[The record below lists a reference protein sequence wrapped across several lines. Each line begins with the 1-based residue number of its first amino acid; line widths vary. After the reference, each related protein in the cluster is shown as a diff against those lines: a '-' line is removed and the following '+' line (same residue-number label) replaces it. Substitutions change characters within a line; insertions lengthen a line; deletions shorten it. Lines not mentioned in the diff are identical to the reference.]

1 MLFKTMAMS
10 SSNEPSEGNVVL
22 RLRGVSKAFGPRR
35 KFSWRKRAFVQA
47 CNEALH
53 EVNLGGDRSEVEAEF
68 GVNIALRGIDFDVHQ
83 GEIFVL
89 MGLSGCGKSTLLR
102 CVNRLIRPTEGSIE
116 FYGEDVV
123 PMDNRQLRSIRRER
137 ISMVFQHFGLLPH
150 RTVLE
155 NVAFG
160 LEVQGMS
167 RSERYERSRAM
178 LEVVGLGVRV
188 DAFPHELSGGMKQ
201 RVGLARALV
210 NEPDLLLMDEPFS
223 ALDPLIRTS
232 LQDEIIEIQ
241 ERLGLTILLV
251 THDLDEALRMG
262 DRIAILS
269 TPDES
274 GGNIMQIG
282 TPADIALRPEN
293 EYVAQFARDLNRAKA
308 LKARDVMQPLL
319 GTCNH
324 AEPKNEVME
333 RMVALGTD
341 FLACVDEDGRFASSI
356 WQKPTDEGLESASF
370 SPVKVQT
377 QRVVKRTTSVEDLLA
392 LFLLNSAPVF
402 VLNTKGEPV
411 GTVTGEDLLVVYHQG
426 VTIDEEE

>member
-1 MLFKTMAMS
+1 MS
-10 SSNEPSEGNVVL
+10 SSSEPAEDNVVL

-35 KFSWRKRAFVQA
+35 KFHWRKRTFVHPCKEAVRQV
-47 CNEALH
+47 NE
-53 EVNLGGDRSEVEAEF
+53 GGERSHVEAEL
-68 GVNIALRGIDFDVHQ
+68 GVNIALRGIDFDVRQ

-116 FYGEDVV
+116 FYGDDVV
-123 PMDNRQLRSIRRER
+123 PMDKRQLRSIRRER

-150 RTVLE
+150 RSVLE

-160 LEVQGMS
+160 LEVQGMP
-167 RSERYERSRAM
+167 RNERYEKSSAM
-178 LEVVGLGVRV
+178 LDVVGLGDRA

-269 TPDES
+269 TPDET

-282 TPADIALRPEN
+282 TPADIALRPDN
-293 EYVAQFARDLNRAKA
+293 EYVAQFSRDLNRAKA
-308 LKARDVMQPLL
+308 LKARDVMQPIQAV
-319 GTCNH
+319 CK
-324 AEPKNEVME
+324 ENERKRQVLK
-333 RMVALGTD
+333 RMDSVGTD
-341 FLACVDEDGRFASSI
+341 FLACVDDDGRFVASMRR
-356 WQKPTDEGLESASF
+356 KPPAEEQNEVSF
-370 SPVKVQT
+370 SLVRVQT
-377 QRVVKRTTSVEDLLA
+377 ERVVKRTTSVEDLLA
-392 LFLLNSAPVF
+392 MFLADSAPVY
-402 VLNTKGEPV
+402 VLNAKGEPV
-411 GTVTGEDLLVVYHQG
+411 GTVTGEDLLVVYHQE
-426 VTIDEEE
+426 VNFDEEE

>member
-1 MLFKTMAMS
+1 MAMS
-10 SSNEPSEGNVVL
+10 LLNEPAEDNVVL

-35 KFSWRKRAFVQA
+35 KFNLRKGTFVHPCQEAVRRIDDGRARF
-47 CNEALH
+47 
-53 EVNLGGDRSEVEAEF
+53 EVESEL

-102 CVNRLIRPTEGSIE
+102 CVNRLIQPTEGSIE
-116 FYGEDVV
+116 FYGEDVLS
-123 PMDNRQLRSIRRER
+123 MDKRQLRGIRRER

-150 RTVLE
+150 RSVLQ

-160 LEVQGMS
+160 LEVQGMP
-167 RSERYERSRAM
+167 RSERYEKARAM
-178 LEVVGLGVRV
+178 LEVVGLSDRA

-232 LQDEIIEIQ
+232 LQDEIIDLQ

-269 TPDES
+269 TPDEA

-293 EYVAQFARDLNRAKA
+293 EYVAQFARDLNRARA
-308 LKARDVMQPLL
+308 LKASDVMQPLK
-319 GTCNH
+319 GTCTKD
-324 AEPKNEVME
+324 EPETQVLE
-333 RMVALGTD
+333 RMEILGQDALV
-341 FLACVDEDGRFASSI
+341 CVGDDGGFVGSMQRTPSVDASHSSSCMLVDA
-356 WQKPTDEGLESASF
+356 QAT
-370 SPVKVQT
+370 
-377 QRVVKRTTSVEDLLA
+377 RVVKQTTSVEDLLA
-392 LFLLNSAPVF
+392 LFLADATPVY
-402 VLNTKGEPV
+402 VLNGKGEPV
-411 GTVTGEDLLVVYHQG
+411 GTVFGEDLLTVYQQE
-426 VTIDEEE
+426 VMSDEEE

>member
-1 MLFKTMAMS
+1 M
-10 SSNEPSEGNVVL
+10 PSPIERAEDNVVL

-35 KFSWRKRAFVQA
+35 RFNLRKRAFVHA
-47 CNEALH
+47 CNEAVRQ
-53 EVNLGGDRSEVEAEF
+53 VNDGATRSEVEADL
-68 GVNIALRGIDFDVHQ
+68 GVNIALRGIDFEVHQ

-102 CVNRLIRPTEGSIE
+102 CVNRLIRPTDGSIE
-116 FYGEDVV
+116 FYGQDVV
-123 PMDNRQLRSIRRER
+123 PMDKRQLRSIRRER

-150 RTVLE
+150 RNVLE

-167 RSERYERSRAM
+167 RSERYEKSRAM
-178 LEVVGLGVRV
+178 LELVGLGDRA
-188 DAFPHELSGGMKQ
+188 DAYPHELSGGMKQ

-269 TPDES
+269 TPEEA

-293 EYVAQFARDLNRAKA
+293 EYVAQFSRDLNRARA
-308 LKARDVMQPLL
+308 LRARDVMQPVSA
-319 GTCNH
+319 TCT
-324 AEPKNEVME
+324 ATEPNGAVLE
-333 RMVALGTD
+333 RMASLGVAALP
-341 FLACVDEDGRFASSI
+341 CVAEDGRFVGSMQREPSAADANSST
-356 WQKPTDEGLESASF
+356 PSL
-370 SPVKVQT
+370 VMVQT

-392 LFLLNSAPVF
+392 LFLADASTVY

-411 GTVTGEDLLVVYHQG
+411 GTVTGEDLLVVYHQE
-426 VTIDEEE
+426 VDFNEEE